1 MTVYLIKSI
10 LCLLVLWGFY
20 KIALEQTAAHQFK
33 RFYLLGSLAIAIAL
47 PLITFSY
54 TVEVAPQP
62 INTENFLAPAE
73 VNNAPVVK
81 PIAESTNWLLISLG
95 IIYCAGVL
103 LFGFRFLQ
111 NLLRLRE
118 KVRHNEHVK
127 ATSHINVLLVEPV
140 IPHSFLKY
148 IFLPKT
154 DFKNNALPAEVL
166 QHEQAHVIQKHS
178 WDILLIEFLQ
188 VVFWFNP
195 LLILLKKSVALNHE
209 FLADQ
214 AALQQEN
221 NITNYTNLLFNY
233 SGGAHHT
240 ALSSP
245 INYSLTKKRILMLSK
260 TRSVKKLTTRIALFV
275 PVLALCVYFFNQ
287 EIVAK
292 PIGVQNEVK
301 TVFENIEVFLD
312 QERNL
317 YVNGSPTSFENL
329 DSELALHNMSFS
341 KNERKKNIISSI
353 FIPPITKTKTV
364 SLITDA
370 LEAYGVKKIDIIAE
384 PFPIPHNAS
393 KKEIKNYNQTLEEY
407 NDSYRMAQAS
417 VNGKESGIVHVIDVA
432 IDKNQNIYFNNA
444 QVAVEDL
451 DAKIE
456 TILKTILKNTQPE
469 DITLRLKVDE
479 NLPMGIMTDVKELF
493 RQRGILKVITTT
505 AQEQKKNN
513 PIIAIGQTASIKQR
527 ISDSA
532 QEEKVLKLT
541 VAGSRVWLNDEE
553 TSVENFAKDLDALSK
568 NWTLNEKKNFN
579 IHVRSSNPDKGV
591 WKGLQEAFETTA
603 LYFETKALYKANP
616 KRLIPPPP
624 PPAPAPPKAS
634 SIPAPPPAPTPP
646 TAQTLPPPPPP
657 PAPVKPESFTENN
670 YNLLNIKLSNTKAIE
685 VEGKATTITALKTF
699 IEKNFQDWVQNTTEK
714 RRGVIFN
721 LPKGVAESQAHKA
734 YKEIQD
740 FHINGFQLKKEGAD
754 SELLPPPPP
763 PAPEEMVRLAKDN
776 IYYNNKKISAE
787 KARELMKK
795 KEQYDIL
802 LNSSKGSYVLI
813 IKDK

>member
-1 MTVYLIKSI
+1 MTAYLIKSI

-20 KIALEQTAAHQFK
+20 KVALEQTAAHQFK
-33 RFYLLGSLAIAIAL
+33 RFYLLGSLAIALAL

-73 VNNAPVVK
+73 FNDAPVVK

-95 IIYCAGVL
+95 IIYGAGVL
-103 LFGFRFLQ
+103 LFGFRFLR
-111 NLLRLRE
+111 NLLRLRK

-127 ATSHINVLLVEPV
+127 ATSHINVLLVEHV

-195 LLILLKKSVALNHE
+195 LLILLKKSAALNHE

-260 TRSVKKLTTRIALFV
+260 TRSVKKLATRLALFV
-275 PVLALCVYFFNQ
+275 PVLACCIYFFNQ

-329 DSELALHNMSFS
+329 DSELALHNASFS
-341 KNERKKNIISSI
+341 KNERKKHIISSI
-353 FIPPITKTKTV
+353 FIPPITKTKPV

-370 LEAYGVKKIDIIAE
+370 LEAYGVKKVDIIAE

-432 IDKNQNIYFNNA
+432 IDKNQTIYFDNTS
-444 QVAVEDL
+444 VAVEDL

-456 TILKTILKNTQPE
+456 TILRTTLKNTQPE

-493 RQRGILKVITTT
+493 RQRGILKVATTT

-513 PIIAIGQTASIKQR
+513 PIIAIGQSASIKQR
-527 ISDSA
+527 INDSA

-541 VAGSRVWLNDEE
+541 VTGSRVWLNDEE
-553 TSVENFAKDLDALSK
+553 TSVLNFAKDLDALSK
-568 NWTLNEKKNFN
+568 DWTLNEKKNFN

-646 TAQTLPPPPPP
+646 AAQTLPPPPPP

-670 YNLLNIKLSNTKAIE
+670 YNLLNIKRSNTTAIE

-754 SELLPPPPP
+754 SDLLPPPPP
-763 PAPEEMVRLAKDN
+763 PDDAAPPPDDDGLCACSSAAVAASSPAASSVRCNGAQ
-776 IYYNNKKISAE
+776 A
-787 KARELMKK
+787 
-795 KEQYDIL
+795 
-802 LNSSKGSYVLI
+802 GV
-813 IKDK
+813 

>member
-292 PIGVQNEVK
+292 PKIKTNALNSESIVK
-301 TVFENIEVFLD
+301 PIATNSNYDKGNTSKEIEV
-312 QERNL
+312 
-317 YVNGSPTSFENL
+317 YP
-329 DSELALHNMSFS
+329 
-341 KNERKKNIISSI
+341 
-353 FIPPITKTKTV
+353 
-364 SLITDA
+364 
-370 LEAYGVKKIDIIAE
+370 
-384 PFPIPHNAS
+384 
-393 KKEIKNYNQTLEEY
+393 
-407 NDSYRMAQAS
+407 
-417 VNGKESGIVHVIDVA
+417 VIDVV
-432 IDKNQNIYFNNA
+432 IDKNQTIYFDNT
-444 QVAVEDL
+444 QVAIENL

-456 TILKTILKNTQPE
+456 TILKTTLKNTSPE

-479 NLPMGIMTDVKELF
+479 NLPMGIMTDVKEKF
-493 RQRGILKVITTT
+493 RQRGILKVTTTT
-505 AQEQKKNN
+505 AQEQKKKSIIVSQADLNTISKN
-513 PIIAIGQTASIKQR
+513 PTYRTLEKKSPTSSQWKNASQYGVWVDGKR
-527 ISDSA
+527 ISNASLKSPEAYSHYFISKLEKNAKNYGSHYFQVNLMTPAYYESHKRIQNPPSLEEIKAYLA
-532 QEEKVLKLT
+532 QNEKILKLT
-541 VAGSRVWLNDEE
+541 VTGSRVWLNDEQ

-568 NWTLNEKKNFN
+568 DWTLNEKKNFN

-591 WKGLQEAFETTA
+591 WKGLQKAFETTA
-603 LYFETKALYKANP
+603 LYKANP
-616 KRLIPPPP
+616 KGLMPPPP

-646 TAQTLPPPPPP
+646 AAQTLPP
-657 PAPVKPESFTENN
+657 A
-670 YNLLNIKLSNTKAIE
+670 
-685 VEGKATTITALKTF
+685 
-699 IEKNFQDWVQNTTEK
+699 
-714 RRGVIFN
+714 
-721 LPKGVAESQAHKA
+721 
-734 YKEIQD
+734 
-740 FHINGFQLKKEGAD
+740 
-754 SELLPPPPP
+754 P

-813 IKDK
+813 IKDKN